1 MNWKL
6 VNEQVGYDAKDR
18 IKKILDS
25 KYFKDSLYV
34 DINGNSLNDE
44 KRAELGQFYTPG
56 KICIKM
62 IEKFKWETLSGKNI
76 LDPTVGSGNL
86 LIACLIAG
94 ADSDRIF
101 GNEYDA
107 DIIPTCRNRINK
119 ACDILGKPHIQDW
132 QIHQGNALQARCL
145 TEFGK
150 EYDTNYNPEYIDD
163 LEYAQSYE
171 YDEEQTFLGETSVY
185 HVHKLS
191 WADENREAQERLE
204 KKQQLEKRN
213 TQKAIEETEKA
224 EQVDLFGKFFGG
236 N

>member
-1 MNWKL
+1 MRLTDK
-6 VNEQVGYDAKDR
+6 QKDQ
-18 IKKILDS
+18 IISILDS
-25 KYFKDSLYV
+25 NEFKNNLYEGLV
-34 DINGNSLNDE
+34 EEERSA
-44 KRAELGQFYTPG
+44 KGQFYTPG

-62 IEKFKWETLSGKNI
+62 IEKFKWDTLSGKNI

-119 ACDILGKPHIQDW
+119 ACDILGKPHIKDW

-145 TEFGK
+145 IEFGE

-163 LEYAQSYE
+163 LKYAQSYE
-171 YDEEQTFLGETSVY
+171 HDEEQPFFVL
-185 HVHKLS
+185 HVNKLS
-191 WADENREAQERLE
+191 WADENKKAQERLE
-204 KKQQLEKRN
+204 NKQQLEKRN
-213 TQKAIEETEKA
+213 MQKTTEKTEKT
-224 EQVDLFGKFFGG
+224 EQVNLFEDFFGG

>member
-1 MNWKL
+1 MKL
-6 VNEQVGYDAKDR
+6 SEEVKNKIIE
-18 IKKILDS
+18 ILDS
-25 KYFKDSLYV
+25 DYFKNSLYV
-34 DINGNSLNDE
+34 DANGNELDKT
-44 KRAELGQFYTPG
+44 KRDKLGQFYTPG

-62 IEKFKWETLSGKNI
+62 IEKFKWDTLSGKNI

-94 ADSDRIF
+94 ADSDKVF
-101 GNEYDA
+101 GNEYDQRMVNA
-107 DIIPTCRNRINK
+107 CKERLNK
-119 ACDILGKPHIQDW
+119 VCDMLGKPRIQEW

-145 TEFGK
+145 IEFGE

-171 YDEEQTFLGETSVY
+171 HDEEQTFLGETRVY
-185 HVHKLS
+185 HVNKLS
-191 WADENREAQERLE
+191 WADENKKAQERLE

-213 TQKAIEETEKA
+213 TQKAIEKTEKA
-224 EQVDLFGKFFGG
+224 EQVNLFEDFFGG